1 MKKVDEYVINNDS
14 LMFIEAL
21 FSTLALHNNYIV
33 DNPIELSSTITY
45 DKKWTIE
52 EMLDK
57 SKIYHPLK
65 KIEEHEEYRKKMG

>member
-52 EMLDK
+52 EMVDK

-65 KIEEHEEYRKKMG
+65 KIEEHEMYRKKMG